1 MRLLEI
7 QQDGTLS
14 LTRDFMKDEEVPAYA
29 ILSHTWVAGEEVTFN
44 DFTAGEGHKAGY
56 NKIRFCAR
64 QAERDGL
71 RYFWVDTCCINK
83 ADTVE
88 LQHAI
93 NSMFRWYR
101 KAAKCYAFLSD
112 VPTADLETPI
122 WKQALRNSRWFT
134 RGWTLQELLAPQ
146 VVSFFSADGKHLGTR
161 HELRQEIHEITSI
174 PVAALTGA
182 SLDSFGIDER
192 LSWSERRC
200 TTREE
205 DMAYCLLGIFGVF
218 TYLNYGEGQDNA
230 FRRLK
235 EAIEKELRES
245 SPKLEAS
252 VSQRGRSTFDKLGT
266 SGSVIRL
273 CMRILLLLILGL
285 RYTQNALPH
294 TVSQESILYR

>member
-7 QQDGTLS
+7 RQDGTLS
-14 LTRDFMKDEEVPAYA
+14 LTRDFLKDEEVPAYA
-29 ILSHTWVAGEEVTFN
+29 ILSHTWIVGEEVTFD
-44 DFTAGEGHKAGY
+44 DFKARIGLEKAGY
-56 NKIRFCAR
+56 SKIRFCAR

-83 ADTVE
+83 ADTTE

-101 KAAKCYAFLSD
+101 QAARCYAFLSD
-112 VPTADLETPI
+112 VPIADLETPT

-174 PVAALTGA
+174 PVAALTGS
-182 SLDSFGIDER
+182 SLDSFSINER
-192 LSWSERRC
+192 LSWSRRRY

-235 EAIEKELRES
+235 KVIEEDLRES
-245 SPKLEAS
+245 SQILEANALGG
-252 VSQRGRSTFDKLGT
+252 GRSTFNKFST
-266 SGSVIRL
+266 SG
-273 CMRILLLLILGL
+273 LI
-285 RYTQNALPH
+285 
-294 TVSQESILYR
+294 I